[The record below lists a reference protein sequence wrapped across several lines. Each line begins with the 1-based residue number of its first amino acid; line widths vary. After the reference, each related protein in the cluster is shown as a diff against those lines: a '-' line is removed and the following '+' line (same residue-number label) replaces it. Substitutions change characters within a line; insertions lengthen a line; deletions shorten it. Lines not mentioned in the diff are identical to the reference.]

1 MAQIFPIDFE
11 EKLTMAQD
19 DYILFSDSEDGNK
32 IKKAQYKN
40 LKWEDWN
47 WVESITS
54 SKDWKTTT
62 VTITETNGEVDTFQI
77 QDWADWQWT
86 WDVVWP
92 SSSTDWHLAVFD
104 WTSGKLIKD
113 GGAKTTVVNN
123 LNSTSTTAA
132 LSANQGRILDGKIS
146 ELFGLWKF
154 LSLWN
159 STTWLPISFPL
170 DVPYTYTTWDYFL
183 VETVWTTNY
192 KPTWSSYTWTAS
204 STAETEDIEVWDIY
218 IYDGQVWLLQLNHG
232 KSVSFANITWQP
244 TDNVNLATA
253 LWGKQDTIS
262 DLSTI
267 RTNATNWAT
276 VVSGDT
282 WVTYTIKVSNSD
294 PASWTA
300 SNIITLVP

>member
-1 MAQIFPIDFE
+1 MAKIFPTDFE
-11 EKLTMAQD
+11 EKLTIAED
-19 DYILFSDSEDGNK
+19 DYILFSDSEDWNR
-32 IKKAQYKN
+32 IKKAQYSN

-54 SKDWKTTT
+54 SKEWKTTT

-77 QDWADWQWT
+77 QDWEWA
-86 WDVVWP
+86 WDVIWP

-104 WTSGKLIKD
+104 WATWKLIKD

-132 LSANQGRILDGKIS
+132 LSANQGRILDGKIA

>member
-40 LKWEDWN
+40 LKGEDWN
-47 WVESITS
+47 WISSISS
-54 SKDWKTTT
+54 SKDGKTTT

-86 WDVVWP
+86 WDVIWP

-104 WTSGKLIKD
+104 WTTGKLIKD

-123 LNSTSTTAA
+123 LNSTSATAA
-132 LSANQGRILDGKIS
+132 LSANQGRILDGKIA

-183 VETVWTTNY
+183 VETVWSTNY

-244 TDNVNLATA
+244 TDNTNLATA

-276 VVSGDT
+276 VVSGDSG
-282 WVTYTIKVSNSD
+282 VTYTIKVSNSD

>member
-1 MAQIFPIDFE
+1 MAKIFPTDFE
-11 EKLTMAQD
+11 EKLTIAED
-19 DYILFSDSEDGNK
+19 DYILFSDSEDWNR
-32 IKKAQYKN
+32 IKKAQYSN

-54 SKDWKTTT
+54 SKEWKTTT

-77 QDWADWQWT
+77 QDWEWA
-86 WDVVWP
+86 WDVIWP

-104 WTSGKLIKD
+104 WATWKLIKD

-132 LSANQGRILDGKIS
+132 LSANQGRILDGKIA

-183 VETVWTTNY
+183 VETVWSTNY

>member
-1 MAQIFPIDFE
+1 
-11 EKLTMAQD
+11 MAQD

-86 WDVVWP
+86 WDVIWP

-104 WTSGKLIKD
+104 WATGKLIKD

-132 LSANQGRILDGKIS
+132 LSANQGRVLDGKIA

-244 TDNVNLATA
+244 TDNENLATA

-276 VVSGDT
+276 VVSGDSG
-282 WVTYTIKVSNSD
+282 VTYTIKVSNSD